1 MNNQEN
7 IEYFELKYLEEIN
20 DLFNQMKNID
30 NYYNS
35 NLINNENNFLDLMYF
50 IIDNIEINDI
60 YNLSEE
66 DNDDINNI
74 IE

>member
-1 MNNQEN
+1 MNIQEN
-7 IEYFELKYLEEIN
+7 TEYFELKYLEEIN

-66 DNDDINNI
+66 DNDDII